1 MPESDHPDDEQKKT
15 NKDADD
21 VESAALQS
29 FDVTENKAQ
38 DRHKRV
44 NDEADVVLVF
54 ENYVG
59 ECPMDATKLMNVMR
73 QCSSLIKRV

>member
-1 MPESDHPDDEQKKT
+1 MPESDSPDNDKKKT

-38 DRHKRV
+38 DGHK
-44 NDEADVVLVF
+44 A
-54 ENYVG
+54 
-59 ECPMDATKLMNVMR
+59 C
-73 QCSSLIKRV
+73 Q

>member
-21 VESAALQS
+21 VESTALQS

-38 DRHKRV
+38 DGHK
-44 NDEADVVLVF
+44 A
-54 ENYVG
+54 G
-59 ECPMDATKLMNVMR
+59 
-73 QCSSLIKRV
+73 QC